1 MRLFKTLFIELL
13 LPDACERERARTR
26 PWFAKNYLNGAC
38 PGVTINVIRHLQGQ
52 KDATAVG
59 SPCQGV
65 DDFLSEKPRE
75 PVSSALTLVH
85 AIPLTYHLKS

>member
-1 MRLFKTLFIELL
+1 MVREEL
-13 LPDACERERARTR
+13 P
-26 PWFAKNYLNGAC
+26 NGAC

-59 SPCQGV
+59 SPCQDI

-75 PVSSALTLVH
+75 SVSSALTLVH
-85 AIPLTYHLKS
+85 AIPLTYHLKSEISGFRHPGRVEAFEVK